1 MISIVL
7 RRKKRTLRRTSG
19 EYCETFHQLL
29 LASEA
34 KSNLRTRT
42 NLGTEAHL
50 KRIGRSSCVIVL
62 KNLGFTTITLPIPE
76 HVLAAHNATV
86 DIDDYEN

>member
-19 EYCETFHQLL
+19 KNCETFHQLL

-34 KSNLRTRT
+34 KPNLRTRT
-42 NLGTEAHL
+42 NSGREAHL

-62 KNLGFTTITLPIPE
+62 KNLGLTKISLPIPE
-76 HVLAAHNATV
+76 HVLAEYNANVNT
-86 DIDDYEN
+86 DDYDT

>member
-1 MISIVL
+1 MIF
-7 RRKKRTLRRTSG
+7 RRNKRTLRRTSG

-62 KNLGFTTITLPIPE
+62 KNLGYSLITVPIPD
-76 HVLAAHNATV
+76 HVIAAHNANV
-86 DIDDYEN
+86 QNFDDDT